1 MVSPQAKR
9 QGAERVMTE
18 RSYSQRRACGLVRIH
33 RSSAR
38 YQPRRN
44 PEEAELR
51 GYIRQL
57 ANRLPSYGC
66 PRITEILGRE
76 GHPANHKRVHRIWK
90 LEGLQIPRRRPRK
103 RRRGPEG
110 QVIHRAEFPN
120 HVWSY
125 DFLEDR
131 TETGGKLRILTVLDE
146 FTRES
151 LEIRVERSIP
161 SAKVIDTLEW
171 LGLVRGLPAHIRSD
185 NGPEFV
191 AKAVRNWLGEK
202 GCRAI
207 YIKPGSPWENP
218 YIESF
223 NGKLR
228 EECLN
233 RHAFANGREAQEIV
247 TNWKE
252 EYNRYRPHSSLGYQT
267 PEEFAST
274 FNKPMEL
281 PDPGRT
287 MAPILSL

>member
-9 QGAERVMTE
+9 RGVVRLVTQW
-18 RSYSQRRACGLVRIH
+18 SYSQRRACGLVRIP

-38 YQPRRN
+38 YRSRLK

-51 GYIRQL
+51 DHICRL

-66 PRITEILGRE
+66 PRITEMLGRE
-76 GHPANHKRVHRIWK
+76 GNRVNHKRVHRIWK

-110 QVIHRAEFPN
+110 EVIHRAEYPN

-131 TETGGKLRILTVLDE
+131 TEQGNKLRILAVLDE

-151 LEIRVERSIP
+151 LAIRVERSIS
-161 SAKVIDTLEW
+161 SAKVIDSLEW

-191 AKAVRNWLGEK
+191 AQAVQNWLAEK
-202 GCRAI
+202 GCQTI

-247 TNWKE
+247 SSYQE

-267 PEEFAST
+267 PEEFAASCIERPAPADSEKT
-274 FNKPMEL
+274 L
-281 PDPGRT
+281 V
-287 MAPILSL
+287 PILSL